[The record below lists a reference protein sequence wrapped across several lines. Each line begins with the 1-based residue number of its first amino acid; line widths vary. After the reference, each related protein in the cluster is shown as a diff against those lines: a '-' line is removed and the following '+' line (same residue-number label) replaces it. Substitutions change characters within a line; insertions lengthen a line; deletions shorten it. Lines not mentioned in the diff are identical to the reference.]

1 MVEIDEGIAWPE
13 AIAQFLASDN
23 FAWIL
28 KQHNQNLEGLFWKLE
43 PETLLAELA
52 SFQIH
57 LENTKTHYPRNCR
70 RASHEFKVGVYRW
83 AEPEVKVRESELYR
97 FCFQ

>member
-13 AIAQFLASDN
+13 AVAQFLSGDN

-28 KQHNQNLEGLFWKLE
+28 EKHNQNLEGLFWELE
-43 PETLLAELA
+43 PETLLAEFA

-57 LENTKTHYPRNCR
+57 LENTKTHYPRNRR

-83 AEPEVKVRESELYR
+83 TEPKVKVRESELYR